1 MPSNPQV
8 LTTRMKTLAD
18 IEKRMA
24 ELDALIRDAKGRVP
38 AHSPKPGIMMELLD
52 LEDEYESLMAELA
65 DLKKSG
71 S

>member
-1 MPSNPQV
+1 M
-8 LTTRMKTLAD
+8 TGMATIED
-18 IEKRMA
+18 IQKRMS
-24 ELDALIRDAKGRVP
+24 ELAVRIQETRDRLP
-38 AHSPKPGIMMELLD
+38 AHSVKPGIMMELLD